1 MFFSTF
7 VFQSRSVSV
16 YTHRR
21 SFCFWACSRAHKLR
35 RRGFGRIPQLVVAFN
50 FRLIWIGSPSLFLAV
65 FCQTTHDALPA
76 AGPAHIRGGRFD
88 CIASYI
94 QVRAPVLRLGMHMFQ
109 FLISFSPRGL
119 PRSMPAP
126 LLPIVDL
133 LGTQPSRHCAFLAL
147 SNPSQHL
154 NQDISYSKGRC
165 QRNAGQINMRL

>member
-1 MFFSTF
+1 MFFLTF

-21 SFCFWACSRAHKLR
+21 PFCFWTCSRAHKLR
-35 RRGFGRIPQLVVAFN
+35 RRGFGRTPQLVVALN
-50 FRLIWIGSPSLFLAV
+50 FRLIWIGSPLLFLAV

-88 CIASYI
+88 CIASCI

-119 PRSMPAP
+119 SRSMPAP
-126 LLPIVDL
+126 LYVDL
-133 LGTQPSRHCAFLAL
+133 LGTSPHATAL
-147 SNPSQHL
+147 SC
-154 NQDISYSKGRC
+154 RC
-165 QRNAGQINMRL
+165 QTRHSISIKISPIRNGGAK